1 MATSVTRRLQRRS
14 LSSKRAQQSIKS
26 LEAQLGI
33 TISSDTSDNSSSQ
46 ETLSERELGDDN
58 ERSLDKAD

>member
-1 MATSVTRRLQRRS
+1 MGTIGARGLQRKS

-33 TISSDTSDNSSSQ
+33 EIGSDTSDNPSSQ
-46 ETLSERELGDDN
+46 EAPSERKLGDDN
-58 ERSLDKAD
+58 EGSLD

>member
-1 MATSVTRRLQRRS
+1 MATSGTRGLQRKS

-33 TISSDTSDNSSSQ
+33 RIGGDTSDNKTSEETSSEQ
-46 ETLSERELGDDN
+46 ELGRDTQG
-58 ERSLDKAD
+58 SVDKAN

>member
-1 MATSVTRRLQRRS
+1 MATSGTRRLQRKS

-33 TISSDTSDNSSSQ
+33 RIGGDTSDNKTSEETSSEQ
-46 ETLSERELGDDN
+46 ELGRDTQG
-58 ERSLDKAD
+58 SVDKAN